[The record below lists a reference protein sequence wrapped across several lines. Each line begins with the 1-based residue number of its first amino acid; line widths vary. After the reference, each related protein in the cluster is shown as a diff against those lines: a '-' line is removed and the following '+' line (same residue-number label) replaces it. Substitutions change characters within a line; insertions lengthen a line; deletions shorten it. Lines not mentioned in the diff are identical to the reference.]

1 MLQGGGS
8 EFCSTSP
15 ALNFKKR
22 IKNFQNIQF
31 QSRCLCQCDMSP
43 LFSQSLVLS
52 QICFGA
58 DYAVTTFPAP
68 SRLPTQSV
76 PHTVPPISMTC
87 QLAIKET
94 TQNYDCQRIKFLDG
108 FTRNKCTQTCFS
120 RIALNQTW
128 HWNTFTGKMI
138 VFVKEGKEA
147 ALWEARMP
155 QASSSSSLP

>member
-1 MLQGGGS
+1 MGFNSYMHLELWHIIQCPEKETEKNEQAKKKGQ
-8 EFCSTSP
+8 EITSLARKNLKKCIKLHIRDTSASSYFFSLHNSSVVVEKNAKYP

-22 IKNFQNIQF
+22 IKTFQNIQF

-58 DYAVTTFPAP
+58 VYAVTTFPAP

-87 QLAIKET
+87 QLAISNES
-94 TQNYDCQRIKFLDG
+94 NI
-108 FTRNKCTQTCFS
+108 S
-120 RIALNQTW
+120 
-128 HWNTFTGKMI
+128 
-138 VFVKEGKEA
+138 
-147 ALWEARMP
+147 
-155 QASSSSSLP
+155 